1 MKKLLFLACIFIALS
16 AVNAMGQANYGSAMT
31 ADVAPFEM
39 PDHPQT
45 AAPHDLA
52 MEHDLRGRMS
62 IVGYS
67 QGERPLWEVY
77 QLIPQTPLGDS
88 ARAYRQ
94 EHALVKKSSIIWVN

>member
-1 MKKLLFLACIFIALS
+1 MKKLLFLACIFF
-16 AVNAMGQANYGSAMT
+16 AVNAMGQANYGTAISA
-31 ADVAPFEM
+31 DIAPFEIS
-39 PDHPQT
+39 DHPQM

-52 MEHDLRGRMS
+52 TEHDLRGRAS
-62 IVGYS
+62 IVVYS

-94 EHALVKKSSIIWVN
+94 EHELVKKAPIIWVN